1 METAESAR
9 PTDAESPAKA
19 ENGNSDQ
26 EIYNSEEKSSE
37 YVEQKA
43 DLMERQ
49 LVESDAKSQT
59 PAIEPE
65 IKDEAKMEEDLKTA
79 VLEQVPVEEGAAELT
94 LRFKD
99 LQAQEKEEELD
110 ANQSNPRQ
118 NDILSHVHCLAQLEE
133 QRRSYEQQLEQ
144 LRTSN
149 CQKDNMIALI
159 QRENAILDKEKQACR
174 KEMDMANKEKEATVI
189 KFAMKEKLLID
200 AKKEKEA
207 VEKQLAEAKKEV
219 KNVTTR
225 FQAVNEEKSRMTYVI
240 DEKCNE
246 VRKYQREC
254 EKYKTEMG
262 HLESKLKYH
271 INKLGYETEAKAVS
285 LSQGA
290 SHISLIFLH
299 FQVLERK
306 LEEERNAP
314 NKLEQKANGGFDFYS
329 LQLKSLKKFS
339 PLTEKLKME
348 FEANTILLKHE
359 FTSKTEA
366 LEKVTKDQQKVSEA
380 NRELQQQLQE
390 ITTSHSQ
397 LTEELNRLRE
407 QHNSVEASYSDEL
420 LNSAKLRGQLEE
432 LQLLRTQNTL
442 NEEKLAEQQSRIQ
455 QLEAL
460 VQDNES
466 DLEQLKVKNQE
477 LLSINKEMSELIVRL
492 QNDICLAE
500 AKALGLEAENKLLK
514 QEKLSYDSKYNQ
526 LEKQLSSEATEK
538 NEERLLLAKHLSE
551 KTKLYEL
558 TKQKLENVQ
567 GDYEATQHKHAT
579 LVKELQRELNK
590 YKRGM
595 PEPKTMP
602 ISYCSNCQQAINGGY
617 PTEHHQHQRSHS
629 RSSSHGSL
637 HSSSRRAS
645 ESSESETV
653 ASSATTVQPPPAPQ
667 QDLQAVPSKKVLVE
681 RILRLQ
687 QATARQTER
696 IEFLENHTAALVAEV
711 QKKSKVVQ
719 HYMLRD
725 QTAGALTT
733 SRSDQNKSELVK
745 YGNGIMAAIYGGSS
759 KAGGENKAMSLELS
773 LEINKKLQTV
783 LEDTLLKNITLK
795 ENLDV
800 LGLEVDNLTRKLR
813 TMEACSS
820 K

>member
-1 METAESAR
+1 METGEAAR
-9 PTDAESPAKA
+9 PADAESPTKV
-19 ENGNSDQ
+19 ENGNSDW
-26 EIYNSEEKSSE
+26 ENHNSEEKSSE
-37 YVEQKA
+37 DVELKA
-43 DLMERQ
+43 DLMEQQ
-49 LVESDAKSQT
+49 LEESDVKSET
-59 PAIEPE
+59 AAREPE
-65 IKDEAKMEEDLKTA
+65 IKDETKMKEDMKTA
-79 VLEQVPVEEGAAELT
+79 VLEQVPVEEEAAELT
-94 LRFKD
+94 VRFKD
-99 LQAQEKEEELD
+99 LQAQEKEETLD
-110 ANQSNPRQ
+110 ANQSKSKQ

-149 CQKDNMIALI
+149 GQKDNMITLI

-207 VEKQLAEAKKEV
+207 VEKQLADTKKEV
-219 KNVTTR
+219 KNMTTR

-271 INKLGYETEAKAVS
+271 INKLGYETEAKA
-285 LSQGA
+285 A
-290 SHISLIFLH
+290 
-299 FQVLERK
+299 LERK

-314 NKLEQKANGGFDFYS
+314 NKLEEKANGDFDFY
-329 LQLKSLKKFS
+329 LIQFKFLKKFL
-339 PLTEKLKME
+339 PLTEKLKVE

-359 FTSKTEA
+359 ITSKTEA
-366 LEKVTKDQQKVSEA
+366 LDKVTKEQQKLSEA

-390 ITTSHSQ
+390 ITTSHNQ

-432 LQLLRTQNTL
+432 LQLLRTQNTI
-442 NEEKLAEQQSRIQ
+442 NEEKLAEEQSRVQ
-455 QLEAL
+455 QLEAC

-466 DLEQLKVKNQE
+466 DLEQLKVKNKE

-500 AKALGLEAENKLLK
+500 AKALGMEAENKLLK
-514 QEKLSYDSKYNQ
+514 QEKLSFDSKYNQ
-526 LEKQLSSEATEK
+526 LEQQLTSEATEK

-590 YKRGM
+590 YKRGI

-617 PTEHHQHQRSHS
+617 PTDNPQHQRSHS

-653 ASSATTVQPPPAPQ
+653 ASSATTVQPPTAPQ

-759 KAGGENKAMSLELS
+759 KAGGESKAMSLELS

-813 TMEACSS
+813 TIEACSN

>member
-1 METAESAR
+1 MESAQATQ
-9 PTDAESPAKA
+9 PAEAVSPEKEAKVDS
-19 ENGNSDQ
+19 GQ
-26 EIYNSEEKSSE
+26 EINDALEKTSDVDVEVLDVQMEKSNGKSE
-37 YVEQKA
+37 IQ
-43 DLMERQ
+43 
-49 LVESDAKSQT
+49 SDV
-59 PAIEPE
+59 PE
-65 IKDEAKMEEDLKTA
+65 VHNEVKLEEDLKAA
-79 VLEQVPVEEGAAELT
+79 VLDQLPIEEGVAAELT

-99 LQAQEKEEELD
+99 LQTQEKEQEVQLELELD
-110 ANQSNPRQ
+110 ANQLKPPQ

-133 QRRSYEQQLEQ
+133 QRRSFEQQLDQ

-149 CQKDNMIALI
+149 LQKDNMITLI
-159 QRENAILDKEKQACR
+159 QRENAILDKEKQAAR

-200 AKKEKEA
+200 AKKEKDT

-219 KNVTTR
+219 KNISTKFV
-225 FQAVNEEKSRMTYVI
+225 AINEEKSRMTYII

-254 EKYKTEMG
+254 EKYKTEIG

-271 INKLGYETEAKAVS
+271 INKLNYETEAKAV
-285 LSQGA
+285 
-290 SHISLIFLH
+290 
-299 FQVLERK
+299 VERK

-314 NKLEQKANGGFDFYS
+314 NKLEEKAN
-329 LQLKSLKKFS
+329 
-339 PLTEKLKME
+339 EKLKME

-359 FTSKTEA
+359 ITSKTEA
-366 LEKVTKDQQKVSEA
+366 LEKITKEQQKLIET
-380 NRELQQQLQE
+380 NKELQQQLQE
-390 ITTSHSQ
+390 ITTAHNQ
-397 LTEELNRLRE
+397 LTEDLNRLQE
-407 QHNSVEASYSDEL
+407 QHNFVEASYSDEL

-432 LQLLRTQNTL
+432 LQLLKTQNTL
-442 NEEKLAEQQSRIQ
+442 NEEKLAEEQTRIE

-460 VQDNES
+460 AQDNET
-466 DLEQLKVKNQE
+466 DLEELKVKKQE
-477 LLSINKEMSELIVRL
+477 LLTINKEMSELIVRL

-500 AKALGLEAENKLLK
+500 SKAQGLEAENKLLK
-514 QEKLSYDSKYNQ
+514 QEKLSYDTKYNQ
-526 LEKQLSSEATEK
+526 LEQQLNSEAAEK
-538 NEERLLLAKHLSE
+538 GEERLILAKHLSE

-558 TKQKLENVQ
+558 TKQKLDDVL
-567 GDYEATQHKHAT
+567 GDFEATQHKHT
-579 LVKELQRELNK
+579 TMVKELHRELNK
-590 YKRGM
+590 YKKGIS
-595 PEPKTMP
+595 EPKSP
-602 ISYCSNCQQAINGGY
+602 IAYCSNCQQALNGY
-617 PTEHHQHQRSHS
+617 PSEHGQQNQRSHS
-629 RSSSHGSL
+629 RSSSHSSM
-637 HSSSRRAS
+637 HSGSRRAS

-653 ASSATTVQPPPAPQ
+653 ASTATTVQPPPSISSGQP
-667 QDLQAVPSKKVLVE
+667 DLQAVPSKKVLVE

-745 YGNGIMAAIYGGSS
+745 YGNGIMAAIYGGSA

-813 TMEACSS
+813 ALEAS

>member
-1 METAESAR
+1 MESAQAAK
-9 PTDAESPAKA
+9 PAEVESPDNM
-19 ENGNSDQ
+19 ENGDSARHLDNF
-26 EIYNSEEKSSE
+26 EEKSNE
-37 YVEQKA
+37 DVELQA
-43 DLMERQ
+43 DFIDQQ
-49 LVESDAKSQT
+49 LEESAPKSGQ
-59 PAIEPE
+59 
-65 IKDEAKMEEDLKTA
+65 DEAKMEEDLKAA
-79 VLEQVPVEEGAAELT
+79 VLEQLPIEEGELT

-99 LQAQEKEEELD
+99 LQAQEKEEELH
-110 ANQSNPRQ
+110 QNPSKPSQ

-133 QRRSYEQQLEQ
+133 QRRNYEQQFEQ
-144 LRTSN
+144 LRTSIN
-149 CQKDNMIALI
+149 QKDNMITLI
-159 QRENAILDKEKQACR
+159 QRENAILGKEKQACR

-219 KNVTTR
+219 KNVSTR
-225 FQAVNEEKSRMTYVI
+225 FLAVSEEKSRMTYII

-254 EKYKTEMG
+254 EKYKIEMS

-271 INKLGYETEAKAVS
+271 INKLNIETEAKAV
-285 LSQGA
+285 
-290 SHISLIFLH
+290 
-299 FQVLERK
+299 VERK
-306 LEEERNAP
+306 LEEEKNAP
-314 NKLEQKANGGFDFYS
+314 NKLEEKAN
-329 LQLKSLKKFS
+329 
-339 PLTEKLKME
+339 EKLKME

-359 FTSKTEA
+359 ITSKTEA
-366 LEKVTKDQQKVSEA
+366 LDKVTKEQQRLSEA
-380 NRELQQQLQE
+380 NKELQQQLQE
-390 ITTSHSQ
+390 IASAHNQ
-397 LTEELNRLRE
+397 LTEEFNRLRE
-407 QHNSVEASYSDEL
+407 LHNSVEASYSDEL
-420 LNSAKLRGQLEE
+420 LNSAKLRGQLDE
-432 LQLLRTQNTL
+432 LQLLRTQNTI
-442 NEEKLAEQQSRIQ
+442 NEEKLSEELRRVQ

-460 VQDNES
+460 VQENDI
-466 DLEQLKVKNQE
+466 DLEQLKDKKQE
-477 LLSINKEMSELIVRL
+477 LLTINKEMSELIVRL

-500 AKALGLEAENKLLK
+500 AKAQGLEAENKLLK

-526 LEKQLSSEATEK
+526 LEQQLSLEAVEK
-538 NEERLLLAKHLSE
+538 GEERLLLAKHLSE

-558 TKQKLENVQ
+558 TKQKLEDVQ
-567 GDYEATQHKHAT
+567 GDYEAIQHKHAT
-579 LVKELQRELNK
+579 VVKELHRELNK
-590 YKRGM
+590 FKRGITDS
-595 PEPKTMP
+595 KTP
-602 ISYCSNCQQAINGGY
+602 ISYCSNCQQAINGY
-617 PTEHHQHQRSHS
+617 PTENPQQRSHS

-637 HSSSRRAS
+637 HSGSRRAS

-653 ASSATTVQPPPAPQ
+653 ASSATTVQQPPPQ

-813 TMEACSS
+813 SLEVNG

>member
-1 METAESAR
+1 MEPAEAKQ
-9 PTDAESPAKA
+9 PAEVESPASM
-19 ENGNSDQ
+19 ENGDSGGDSNQFVEKTSVDVEPKADFIEQQLEESD
-26 EIYNSEEKSSE
+26 EKSE
-37 YVEQKA
+37 
-43 DLMERQ
+43 
-49 LVESDAKSQT
+49 T
-59 PAIEPE
+59 PGGQSAGQ
-65 IKDEAKMEEDLKTA
+65 DEAKLEQDLRTA
-79 VLEQVPVEEGAAELT
+79 VLEQVPIEEEGLS

-99 LQAQEKEEELD
+99 LQAQEKEEEEK
-110 ANQSNPRQ
+110 PPQ

-133 QRRSYEQQLEQ
+133 QRRNYEQQLEQ
-144 LRTSN
+144 LRTAN
-149 CQKDNMIALI
+149 NQKDNMITLI
-159 QRENAILDKEKQACR
+159 QRENAILGKEKQACR
-174 KEMDMANKEKEATVI
+174 KEMDTANREKEATVI

-219 KNVTTR
+219 KNVSTR
-225 FQAVNEEKSRMTYVI
+225 FLAVSEEKSRMTYII

-262 HLESKLKYH
+262 HLESRLKYH
-271 INKLGYETEAKAVS
+271 INKLNIETEAKAV
-285 LSQGA
+285 
-290 SHISLIFLH
+290 
-299 FQVLERK
+299 VERK
-306 LEEERNAP
+306 LEEEKNAP
-314 NKLEQKANGGFDFYS
+314 NKLEEKAN
-329 LQLKSLKKFS
+329 
-339 PLTEKLKME
+339 EKLKVE

-359 FTSKTEA
+359 ITSKTEA
-366 LEKVTKDQQKVSEA
+366 LDKVTKEQLKLSEA
-380 NRELQQQLQE
+380 NKELQHQLQE
-390 ITTSHSQ
+390 ITIEHNQ
-397 LTEELNRLRE
+397 LTEEFNRLRE
-407 QHNSVEASYSDEL
+407 LHNSVEASYSDEL

-432 LQLLRTQNTL
+432 LQLLRTQNTI
-442 NEEKLAEQQSRIQ
+442 NEEKLLEEQKRIQ

-460 VQDNES
+460 AQDNEL
-466 DLEQLKVKNQE
+466 DLEQLKVKKQE
-477 LLSINKEMSELIVRL
+477 LLTINKEMSELIVRL

-500 AKALGLEAENKLLK
+500 AKAQGLDAENKLLK
-514 QEKLSYDSKYNQ
+514 QEKLTYDSKFNQ
-526 LEKQLSSEATEK
+526 LEQQLSSEASEK
-538 NEERLLLAKHLSE
+538 SEERLLLAKHLSE

-558 TKQKLENVQ
+558 TKQKLEDVQ
-567 GDYEATQHKHAT
+567 GDFEANQNKHAT
-579 LVKELQRELNK
+579 VLKELHRELNK
-590 YKRGM
+590 YKRGIA
-595 PEPKTMP
+595 ESKTT
-602 ISYCSNCQQAINGGY
+602 ISYCSNCQQAINGY
-617 PTEHHQHQRSHS
+617 PTENPAQRTHS

-637 HSSSRRAS
+637 HSGSRRAS

-653 ASSATTVQPPPAPQ
+653 ASSATTVQQAPPQPE
-667 QDLQAVPSKKVLVE
+667 LQAVPSKKVLVE

-800 LGLEVDNLTRKLR
+800 LGIEVDNLTRKLR
-813 TMEACSS
+813 SLEVNS

>member
-1 METAESAR
+1 MESAQA
-9 PTDAESPAKA
+9 PTPAEVQSPDIM
-19 ENGNSDQ
+19 ENGDSGRDLNH
-26 EIYNSEEKSSE
+26 IEEKSSE
-37 YVEQKA
+37 DVELKA
-43 DLMERQ
+43 DFIDQQ
-49 LVESDAKSQT
+49 LEESNVKSDQDGT
-59 PAIEPE
+59 T
-65 IKDEAKMEEDLKTA
+65 MEEELKAA
-79 VLEQVPVEEGAAELT
+79 VLEQVPLDEGELT

-99 LQAQEKEEELD
+99 LQAQEKEEDEL
-110 ANQSNPRQ
+110 QTNPSKLPQ
-118 NDILSHVHCLAQLEE
+118 NDILCHVHCLAQLEE
-133 QRRSYEQQLEQ
+133 QRRNYEQQLDQ

-149 CQKDNMIALI
+149 NQKDNMITLI
-159 QRENAILDKEKQACR
+159 QRENAILGKEKQACR
-174 KEMDMANKEKEATVI
+174 KEMNMANKEKEATVI

-219 KNVTTR
+219 KNVTAR
-225 FQAVNEEKSRMTYVI
+225 FQAVNEEKSRMTYII
-240 DEKCNE
+240 DEKSNE
-246 VRKYQREC
+246 VRKYQREF
-254 EKYKTEMG
+254 EKYKIEMG

-271 INKLGYETEAKAVS
+271 INKLNIETEAKAV
-285 LSQGA
+285 
-290 SHISLIFLH
+290 
-299 FQVLERK
+299 VERK
-306 LEEERNAP
+306 LEEEKNAP
-314 NKLEQKANGGFDFYS
+314 NKLEEKAN
-329 LQLKSLKKFS
+329 
-339 PLTEKLKME
+339 EKLKME

-359 FTSKTEA
+359 ITSKTEA
-366 LEKVTKDQQKVSEA
+366 LDKITKEQQRLSDA
-380 NRELQQQLQE
+380 NKELQQQLQE
-390 ITTSHSQ
+390 INSAHNQ
-397 LTEELNRLRE
+397 LTQEFDRLRE
-407 QHNSVEASYSDEL
+407 LHNSVEASYSDEL
-420 LNSAKLRGQLEE
+420 LNSAKLRGQLDE

-442 NEEKLAEQQSRIQ
+442 NEEKLADQQKRIQ

-460 VQDNES
+460 VQEN
-466 DLEQLKVKNQE
+466 DLDMEQLKVKKQE
-477 LLSINKEMSELIVRL
+477 LLTINKEMSELIVRL

-500 AKALGLEAENKLLK
+500 AKAQGLDAENKLLK
-514 QEKLSYDSKYNQ
+514 QEKLGYDSKYNQ
-526 LEKQLSSEATEK
+526 LEHQLNLEATEK
-538 NEERLLLAKHLSE
+538 SEERLLLAKHLSE

-558 TKQKLENVQ
+558 TKQKLEDVQ
-567 GDYEATQHKHAT
+567 GDYEAIQHKHAT
-579 LVKELQRELNK
+579 VVKELHRELNK
-590 YKRGM
+590 YKRGITDS
-595 PEPKTMP
+595 KVP
-602 ISYCSNCQQAINGGY
+602 ISYCSNCQQAINGY
-617 PTEHHQHQRSHS
+617 PTENPQQRSHS

-637 HSSSRRAS
+637 HSGSRRAS

-653 ASSATTVQPPPAPQ
+653 ASSATTVQQPPPQ

-759 KAGGENKAMSLELS
+759 KASGESKAMSLELS
-773 LEINKKLQTV
+773 LEINKKLQAV

-813 TMEACSS
+813 SLEVNG